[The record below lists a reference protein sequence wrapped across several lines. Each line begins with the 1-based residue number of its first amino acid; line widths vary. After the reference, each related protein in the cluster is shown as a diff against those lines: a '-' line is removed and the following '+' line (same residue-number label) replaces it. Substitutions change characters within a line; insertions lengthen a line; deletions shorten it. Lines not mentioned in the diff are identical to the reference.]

1 MVFISCPTVVFF
13 MAKKFSWLRDCLL
26 GRKAQ
31 ISVELIIIMA
41 AVVALVLMLVSQLQS
56 TGTDAKKEIEDKA
69 KDVFDKIDE
78 IK

>member
-1 MVFISCPTVVFF
+1 
-13 MAKKFSWLRDCLL
+13 MAKMFSWLRDCLL
-26 GRKAQ
+26 DRRAQ

-56 TGTDAKKEIEDKA
+56 TGTDANKKIGEKA
-69 KDVFDKIDE
+69 EDVFKKIEE

>member
-1 MVFISCPTVVFF
+1 
-13 MAKKFSWLRDCLL
+13 MARMFSWLSDCLL
-26 GRKAQ
+26 GRRAQ

-56 TGTDAKKEIEDKA
+56 TGADAKERIEDKA
-69 KDVFDKIDE
+69 KEVFDKIDD